1 VSIEESAFQGDQN
14 WKMRISLPSRPKE
27 ILPASRNDLRSRGGC
42 FLPGVTGNQ
51 KAGCFTRILIGSR
64 MDRRSRSISL
74 AGMILVG
81 VTIGFVTAA
90 FAANSV
96 SIQLAHHTPR
106 EMQTA
111 QALKQLLATNDLH
124 KYMFTRDIVIEERAM
139 NHAFPVLTLNVRF
152 ADSPDELLSSFV
164 HEQLHWHLRIHDG
177 EQKAAIFELRQM
189 YPTAPVG
196 LPEGADSAY
205 STYGHLVDCYLEIQ
219 ADRELIGPTRTEE
232 VIKNKPWYTWIYK
245 TVLRD
250 EPRIRA
256 VVQEHFLEVK

>member
-1 VSIEESAFQGDQN
+1 MTKRTYI
-14 WKMRISLPSRPKE
+14 P
-27 ILPASRNDLRSRGGC
+27 
-42 FLPGVTGNQ
+42 
-51 KAGCFTRILIGSR
+51 TRY
-64 MDRRSRSISL
+64 
-74 AGMILVG
+74 LVATSTLTFA
-81 VTIGFVTAA
+81 VAVHA
-90 FAANSV
+90 FAADSV

-111 QALKQLLATNDLH
+111 QTLKQVLATYDLH
-124 KYMFTRDIVIEERAM
+124 KYIFTGEVVIEERAM

-164 HEQLHWHLRIHDG
+164 HEQLHWHLRDHDAQ
-177 EQKAAIFELRQM
+177 QKAAIAELRVM
-189 YPTAPVG
+189 YPNAPVG

-219 ADRELIGPTRTEE
+219 TDRELIGAMRTEE

-250 EPRIRA
+250 EDKIRA
-256 VVQEHFLEVK
+256 VVQEHGLEVQ

>member
-1 VSIEESAFQGDQN
+1 MKKTGLMGITVLGWTALLSIPSPSALAASSVSIE
-14 WKMRISLPSRPKE
+14 P
-27 ILPASRNDLRSRGGC
+27 
-42 FLPGVTGNQ
+42 
-51 KAGCFTRILIGSR
+51 
-64 MDRRSRSISL
+64 
-74 AGMILVG
+74 
-81 VTIGFVTAA
+81 
-90 FAANSV
+90 
-96 SIQLAHHTPR
+96 AHHTSR

-111 QALKQLLATNDLH
+111 QTLKQLLNTYDLH
-124 KYMFTRDIVIEERAM
+124 KYIFTRNIVIEERAM

-164 HEQLHWHLRIHDG
+164 HEQLHWHLRIHDA

-219 ADRELIGPTRTEE
+219 ADRELIGSKRTEQ
-232 VIKNKPWYTWIYK
+232 VIRNKPWYTWIYK
-245 TVLRD
+245 TVLLD
-250 EPRIRA
+250 EPGNRA